1 MDKRLWILIALL
13 IIITAGGAATCQL
26 FDTLTADLII
36 DWVAFIA
43 GIFLIVE
50 GLYKIFSSK
59 NPSLRDQICRA
70 VRVLIGT
77 CVFTIHLL
85 QFMRF

>member
-13 IIITAGGAATCQL
+13 IIITAGGAVTCQL
-26 FDTLTADLII
+26 FDTLAADLII
-36 DWVAFIA
+36 DWVAFLA
-43 GIFLIVE
+43 GIFLMVE

-59 NPSLRDQICRA
+59 NPTLRDQVLRA
-70 VRVLIGT
+70 IRVLIGT

>member
-1 MDKRLWILIALL
+1 MDKRLRILIALL
-13 IIITAGGAATCQL
+13 IIMTAAAAATCQL
-26 FDTLTADLII
+26 FDTFTAELII

-43 GIFLIVE
+43 GIFLVAE

-59 NPSLRDQICRA
+59 NPLLRDQILRA
-70 VRVLIGT
+70 IRVLIGT